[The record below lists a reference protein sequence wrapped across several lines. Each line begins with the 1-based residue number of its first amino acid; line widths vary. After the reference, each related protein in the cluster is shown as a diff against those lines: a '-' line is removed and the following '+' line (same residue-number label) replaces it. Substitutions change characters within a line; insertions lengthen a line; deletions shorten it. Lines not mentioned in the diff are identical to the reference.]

1 MGTLF
6 EVDGT
11 TGNITSNRIFGSTQW
26 SKSIT
31 SVNIPNGSTYNMSL
45 QFTDADK
52 VASGTTSYD
61 EWPTVYGIDLV
72 LTGTSGT
79 NDITIDGNT
88 YTATYATAT
97 TEPTD
102 LAQTAK
108 NWVDANKATLK
119 STSNV
124 NVNYVT
130 GEGRIRLCGS
140 EAILN
145 GTTVVTTSG
154 NLVIGKQNE
163 FVTPFSNTALVDHF
177 IQPYTGKAYEGQR
190 IQYNIRVNF
199 NLDVGSTNTISLG
212 LYRFRD
218 NSLIGSTIPIV
229 RNADD
234 SGQQVVFVTYTADAN
249 DPFVDGGFYFL
260 LTNDSGTS
268 TINISGNM
276 GFLIQYYYENPTH
289 F

>member
-1 MGTLF
+1 MGTLY
-6 EVDGT
+6 EVNGT
-11 TGNITSNRIFGSTQW
+11 SGNITSNRIFGSTQW

-31 SVNIPNGSTYNMSL
+31 TTNIPNGTTYNMSL
-45 QFTDADK
+45 QFANSDK
-52 VASGTTSYD
+52 VTGGTTSYD

-72 LTGTSGT
+72 LSGTSGT
-79 NDITIDGNT
+79 ANINIDGT
-88 YTATYATAT
+88 DYLATYATAT

-119 STSNV
+119 SLLNLNV
-124 NVNYVT
+124 SYVT
-130 GEGRIRLCGS
+130 GTATIRFCGT
-140 EAILN
+140 EALLN
-145 GTTVVTTSG
+145 AITITNVTTDLSG
-154 NLVIGKQNE
+154 TLANGFTGL
-163 FVTPFSNTALVDHF
+163 SAAAVDHF

-199 NLDVGSTNTISLG
+199 NLDIGSTNTIRVG

-218 NSLIGSTIPIV
+218 NSLIGSTIPII

-234 SGQQVVFVTYTADAN
+234 PGQQIVFISYTADGN

-260 LTNDSGTS
+260 ISNDSGTN
-268 TINISGNM
+268 TIDISGNM
-276 GFLIQYYYENPTH
+276 GFLIQYYYENPTS

>member
-11 TGNITSNRIFGSTQW
+11 TGNITSNRTFGSTQW

-31 SVNIPNGSTYNMSL
+31 SVNIPDGDTYNMSL
-45 QFTDADK
+45 QFTDSDK
-52 VASGTTSYD
+52 VTGGTSSYD
-61 EWPTVYGIDLV
+61 EWPTVYGIDLTF
-72 LTGTSGT
+72 TGTSGT
-79 NDITIDGNT
+79 ANVLIDSVN
-88 YTATYATAT
+88 YLATFDTDNAT
-97 TEPTD
+97 TMS
-102 LAQTAK
+102 
-108 NWVDANKATLK
+108 NWVTTHKSAVKAA
-119 STSNV
+119 SNV
-124 NVNYVT
+124 NINYNST
-130 GEGRIRLCGS
+130 TSSIRVCGS

-145 GTTVVTTSG
+145 AIITTNLTGDLTGGTGNFFSG
-154 NLVIGKQNE
+154 QGL
-163 FVTPFSNTALVDHF
+163 SAVDHF
-177 IQPYTGKAYEGQR
+177 IQPYANKAYEGQR

-199 NLDVGSTNTISLG
+199 NLDVGSTNTIRVG

-218 NSLIGSTIPIV
+218 DSLIGSTIPII

-234 SGQQVVFVTYTADAN
+234 SGQQIVFISYTADEN

-260 LTNDSGTS
+260 ISNDSGTS

>member
-11 TGNITSNRIFGSTQW
+11 TGNITSNRTFGSTQW

-31 SVNIPNGSTYNMSL
+31 STNIPNGDTYNMSL
-45 QFTDADK
+45 QFADSDK
-52 VASGTTSYD
+52 VTGGTTSYD
-61 EWPTVYGIDLV
+61 EWPTVYGIDIN

-79 NDITIDGNT
+79 ANINIDGT
-88 YTATYATAT
+88 DYLATFATDIAT
-97 TEPTD
+97 TES
-102 LAQTAK
+102 
-108 NWVDANKATLK
+108 NWVTTHKSAVKAAT
-119 STSNV
+119 NV
-124 NVNYVT
+124 NVNYNPNSAS
-130 GEGRIRLCGS
+130 IRVCGD
-140 EAILN
+140 ETILN
-145 GTTVVTTSG
+145 GITITNLSGDLTGTTANFFTGASTS
-154 NLVIGKQNE
+154 
-163 FVTPFSNTALVDHF
+163 SVDHF

-199 NLDVGSTNTISLG
+199 NLDVGSTNTIRVG
-212 LYRFRD
+212 LYRFGD
-218 NSLIGSTIPIV
+218 DSLIGSTIPII

-234 SGQQVVFVTYTADAN
+234 SGQQIVFVSYTADGN

-260 LTNDSGTS
+260 ISNDSGTS
-268 TINISGNM
+268 TIDISGNM